1 MRGMKNRVVGVA
13 KEVAGAITDNN
24 KLRAEGQAEQAVGK
38 AKDLVEKVADKVQ
51 DVAGKVSDKVQ
62 HVVHKATS

>member
-24 KLRAEGQAEQAVGK
+24 KLRAEGQAVGK
-38 AKDLVEKVADKVQ
+38 AKDLVEKVTDKVQ